1 MQTFFEMVMEQEKQ
15 NLSNALSIITNRII
29 GNISVDR
36 WEHFET
42 EVNLNNLGID
52 KKYQKEIFKALDEK
66 YPNEYKL
73 VKGII
78 KNKRK

>member
-1 MQTFFEMVMEQEKQ
+1 MVMEQEKQ
-15 NLSNALSIITNRII
+15 NLTKALSIITNRII

-36 WEHFET
+36 FEHFGS

-52 KKYQKEIFKALDEK
+52 KKYQKDIFKALDEK

-73 VKGII
+73 VKGVI

>member
-1 MQTFFEMVMEQEKQ
+1 MVMEQEKQ
-15 NLSNALSIITNRII
+15 NLTKALSIITNRII

-36 WEHFET
+36 FEHFGS

-52 KKYQKEIFKALDEK
+52 KKYQKDIFKTLDEK

-73 VKGII
+73 VKGVI

>member
-15 NLSNALSIITNRII
+15 NLTKALSIITNRII

-36 WEHFET
+36 FEHFGS

-52 KKYQKEIFKALDEK
+52 KKYQKDIFKTLDEK

-73 VKGII
+73 VKGVI